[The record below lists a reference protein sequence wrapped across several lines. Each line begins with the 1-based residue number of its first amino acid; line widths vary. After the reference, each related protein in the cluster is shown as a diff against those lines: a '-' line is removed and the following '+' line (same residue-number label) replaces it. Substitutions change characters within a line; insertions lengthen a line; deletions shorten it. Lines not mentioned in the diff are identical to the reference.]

1 MKKDL
6 KTVENEF
13 AGRQSQTMEL
23 KTNSTA
29 GTMESSDIMIMLEPR
44 TEGGIEL
51 ELTSSVMQQFGKQIR
66 KVILD
71 TLQEYDVQNAKVE
84 AVDKGAL
91 DCTVRARTV
100 AAIYR
105 AAQRLPLG
113 SLNGFILGRKDAF
126 AEQSIETFNI
136 LMRNKASAKA
146 DIRKCTLKI
155 V

>member
-1 MKKDL
+1 MNRGRPKISARPAMKKDL

-100 AAIYR
+100 AAIFR
-105 AAQRLPLG
+105 AAQRSDYRWEVFKRIYPWEEG
-113 SLNGFILGRKDAF
+113 CFCGTEYR
-126 AEQSIETFNI
+126 NI
-136 LMRNKASAKA
+136 
-146 DIRKCTLKI
+146 
-155 V
+155 

>member
-91 DCTVRARTV
+91 DCTVRA
-100 AAIYR
+100 IYR
-105 AAQRLPLG
+105 AAQR
-113 SLNGFILGRKDAF
+113 SDYRW
-126 AEQSIETFNI
+126 E
-136 LMRNKASAKA
+136 
-146 DIRKCTLKI
+146 

>member
-51 ELTSSVMQQFGKQIR
+51 ELASSVMQQFGKQIR

-84 AVDKGAL
+84 TVDKGAL

-105 AAQRLPLG
+105 AAQR
-113 SLNGFILGRKDAF
+113 SDYRW
-126 AEQSIETFNI
+126 E
-136 LMRNKASAKA
+136 
-146 DIRKCTLKI
+146 

>member
-1 MKKDL
+1 MNRGRPKISARPAMKKDL

-13 AGRQSQTMEL
+13 AMEL

-105 AAQRLPLG
+105 AAQR
-113 SLNGFILGRKDAF
+113 SDYRW
-126 AEQSIETFNI
+126 E
-136 LMRNKASAKA
+136 
-146 DIRKCTLKI
+146 